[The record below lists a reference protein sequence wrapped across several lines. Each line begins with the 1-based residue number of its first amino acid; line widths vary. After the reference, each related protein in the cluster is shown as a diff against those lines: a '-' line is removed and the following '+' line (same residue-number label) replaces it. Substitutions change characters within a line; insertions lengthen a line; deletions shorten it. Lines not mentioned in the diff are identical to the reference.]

1 MGYIAPLETSLSRVT
16 ATSASSSKS
25 PAKTTPVRRA
35 RNTSQSASKEGYQSA
50 QDYLSTTTASSSRR
64 SRKERSDQKSLV
76 SAQDESLAMK
86 EQLTRLEKN
95 VAKMFAFKHQEDTF
109 STRAHSARGPNE
121 QRSLERTE
129 MDDKS
134 EKYGILRQTLNRL
147 SERCMN
153 KFDEANAKLAE
164 QEKEIARRRLAVT
177 GAGKTAV
184 KARPSVAEAKPLEK

>member
-1 MGYIAPLETSLSRVT
+1 MG
-16 ATSASSSKS
+16 
-25 PAKTTPVRRA
+25 
-35 RNTSQSASKEGYQSA
+35 
-50 QDYLSTTTASSSRR
+50 
-64 SRKERSDQKSLV
+64 
-76 SAQDESLAMK
+76 
-86 EQLTRLEKN
+86 TRLEKN

-109 STRAHSARGPNE
+109 SARGPNE

-177 GAGKTAV
+177 GASKTAV